1 MLISGG
7 QQSGSVIHI
16 SILFQI
22 LSLTGYH
29 RILSRFSVLHSRS
42 LLITVDSLVHLF
54 LYVL

>member
-7 QQSGSVIHI
+7 QKSGSVIHI
-16 SILFQI
+16 TILFQI